1 MTLGVFFWTARI
13 NPHTDGRAL
22 EHAAGIVHEFNR
34 LKRRDIDDIF
44 IAGAF
49 GARGSRQNRKANS
62 GKGSHALIVTTFGA
76 QGNSEKIFFRA
87 ACPQSS
93 VKRAATCLCFHSM
106 IMRFRF
112 LVLTVCM
119 LGAAWQVFSFNKP
132 AVAATQTI
140 PTAPSFKPVGA
151 NNTATAGAQEKTAV
165 KATAAGWVKLASGQ
179 TAAVVRFEIENG
191 WHMYWQNPGD
201 SGAPPLAQLQAV
213 NGWTLLEPIFP
224 RPSILKTPGDT
235 EFMYDTSWEWL
246 LPVQG
251 PDGVAAP
258 ACSFDLSWMVCKER
272 CIVGRARVEFAA
284 ATGEIPAAGL
294 ARLGR
299 SLATLGATATFNSKD
314 QTSTISGSTSSAA
327 APTVQFIPAVMPGVS
342 LQSAGPFPATVANE
356 KFTLTIPIEIQ
367 PHNALGKPIVFKGLL
382 QYGQSNSDRCE
393 IINLPLNIQGS
404 QP

>member
-1 MTLGVFFWTARI
+1 
-13 NPHTDGRAL
+13 
-22 EHAAGIVHEFNR
+22 
-34 LKRRDIDDIF
+34 
-44 IAGAF
+44 
-49 GARGSRQNRKANS
+49 
-62 GKGSHALIVTTFGA
+62 
-76 QGNSEKIFFRA
+76 
-87 ACPQSS
+87 
-93 VKRAATCLCFHSM
+93 
-106 IMRFRF
+106 
-112 LVLTVCM
+112 
-119 LGAAWQVFSFNKP
+119 
-132 AVAATQTI
+132 
-140 PTAPSFKPVGA
+140 
-151 NNTATAGAQEKTAV
+151 V

-235 EFMYDTSWEWL
+235 EFVYDTSWEWL

-284 ATGEIPAAGL
+284 ALGEIPAAGL

-314 QTSTISGSTSSAA
+314 QTIAISGGTPSAAAKSDA

-342 LQSAGPFPATVANE
+342 LQSAGPFPATVTNE

-382 QYGQSNSDRCE
+382 LYGQSNSDRCE
-393 IINLPLNIQGS
+393 IINLPLNIQSS

>member
-1 MTLGVFFWTARI
+1 MI
-13 NPHTDGRAL
+13 
-22 EHAAGIVHEFNR
+22 IR
-34 LKRRDIDDIF
+34 L
-44 IAGAF
+44 
-49 GARGSRQNRKANS
+49 
-62 GKGSHALIVTTFGA
+62 
-76 QGNSEKIFFRA
+76 
-87 ACPQSS
+87 
-93 VKRAATCLCFHSM
+93 
-106 IMRFRF
+106 RF

-119 LGAAWQVFSFNKP
+119 LGAAWQVFLNDKP
-132 AVAATQTI
+132 AVASMQAH
-140 PTAPSFKPVGA
+140 PTTPMFKPAGA
-151 NNTATAGAQEKTAV
+151 INTANAGAQDKTPV

-284 ATGEIPAAGL
+284 APSEIPAAGL

-327 APTVQFIPAVMPGVS
+327 AKSAAAPTVQFIPAVMPGVS

-356 KFTLTIPIEIQ
+356 KFTLTIPLEIQ
-367 PHNALGKPIVFKGLL
+367 PHNALGKPLVFKGLL
-382 QYGQSNSDRCE
+382 LFGQSSGEYCE
-393 IINLPLNIQGS
+393 NIHLPLNMQVS

>member
-1 MTLGVFFWTARI
+1 
-13 NPHTDGRAL
+13 
-22 EHAAGIVHEFNR
+22 
-34 LKRRDIDDIF
+34 
-44 IAGAF
+44 
-49 GARGSRQNRKANS
+49 
-62 GKGSHALIVTTFGA
+62 
-76 QGNSEKIFFRA
+76 
-87 ACPQSS
+87 
-93 VKRAATCLCFHSM
+93 
-106 IMRFRF
+106 
-112 LVLTVCM
+112 M
-119 LGAAWQVFSFNKP
+119 LGAAWQVFFNFKP

-140 PTAPSFKPVGA
+140 PTAPSFKPAGA
-151 NNTATAGAQEKTAV
+151 NNSTIAGAQEKTPV

-224 RPSILKTPGDT
+224 RPSILKTPDDT

-284 ATGEIPAAGL
+284 APGEIPAASL

-299 SLATLGATATFNSKD
+299 SLATLGATATFNSKGG
-314 QTSTISGSTSSAA
+314 TITISGSTSSAA

-367 PHNALGKPIVFKGLL
+367 PHNALGKPLVFKGLIL
-382 QYGQSNSDRCE
+382 YGQSNSDRCE
-393 IINLPLNIQGS
+393 IINLPLDSQVS

>member
-1 MTLGVFFWTARI
+1 
-13 NPHTDGRAL
+13 
-22 EHAAGIVHEFNR
+22 
-34 LKRRDIDDIF
+34 
-44 IAGAF
+44 
-49 GARGSRQNRKANS
+49 
-62 GKGSHALIVTTFGA
+62 
-76 QGNSEKIFFRA
+76 
-87 ACPQSS
+87 
-93 VKRAATCLCFHSM
+93 
-106 IMRFRF
+106 
-112 LVLTVCM
+112 M

-140 PTAPSFKPVGA
+140 PTAPSFKPAGA
-151 NNTATAGAQEKTAV
+151 INTVIAGAQEKTPV

-224 RPSILKTPGDT
+224 RPSILKTPDET

-284 ATGEIPAAGL
+284 APGEIPAAGL

-314 QTSTISGSTSSAA
+314 QTITISGSTSSAA
-327 APTVQFIPAVMPGVS
+327 AQSAAVPTVQFIPGVIPGVS
-342 LQSAGPFPATVANE
+342 LQSAGPFSVTVANE

-367 PHNALGKPIVFKGLL
+367 PHNALGKPIVFT
-382 QYGQSNSDRCE
+382 
-393 IINLPLNIQGS
+393 
-404 QP
+404 